1 MYTISII
8 GGCMGTKIIKDLL
21 KAGDIKISKIKNILF
36 LNDKSI
42 ITIWY
47 DETNTP
53 IRHFATIVNSR
64 KNKSKI
70 IEFKSKTDCILFENI
85 MPKES
90 FKQVVN
96 TMKQF

>member
-1 MYTISII
+1 
-8 GGCMGTKIIKDLL
+8 MGRKIIKDLL
-21 KAGDIKISKIKNILF
+21 KAGDIKISRIKNILF
-36 LNDKSI
+36 LNDNSI
-42 ITIWY
+42 ITIWC
-47 DETNTP
+47 DESNQP
-53 IRHFATIVNSR
+53 NRHFATIINSK

-70 IEFKSKTDCILFENI
+70 IEFKSKTDCNLFENI